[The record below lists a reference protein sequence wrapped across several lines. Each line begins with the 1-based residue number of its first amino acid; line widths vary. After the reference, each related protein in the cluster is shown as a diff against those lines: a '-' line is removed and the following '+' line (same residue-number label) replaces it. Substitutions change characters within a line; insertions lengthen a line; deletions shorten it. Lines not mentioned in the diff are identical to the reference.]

1 MGKTISPDIGKVE
14 EINRLFD
21 EDKYQLAEYNLN
33 DTILV
38 SEIFKKT
45 GIIKQDVKR
54 AQLSG
59 LMMDRLGMM
68 TAAFDHFFLPKL
80 HREGICGF

>member
-1 MGKTISPDIGKVE
+1 MGKVE
-14 EINRLFD
+14 EINRLFN
-21 EDKYQLAEYNLN
+21 ENKYQLAEYNLN

-59 LMMDRLGMM
+59 
-68 TAAFDHFFLPKL
+68 
-80 HREGICGF
+80 